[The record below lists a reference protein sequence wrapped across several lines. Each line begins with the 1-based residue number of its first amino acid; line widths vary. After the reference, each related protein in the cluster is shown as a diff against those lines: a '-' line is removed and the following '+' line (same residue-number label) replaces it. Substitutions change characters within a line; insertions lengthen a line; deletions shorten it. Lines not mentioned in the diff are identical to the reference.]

1 MTKSTLDIKAS
12 VIVCTYNRAD
22 SLAHTLDCL
31 AKQRHMENVQWEVI
45 LVDNN
50 SKDHTRDVVEEKARN
65 FSQLR
70 YEFEG
75 QQGLSHARNHA
86 ISSAKGQILL
96 FTDDDVCPEPDWVH
110 TILSLMDRQAA
121 DACGGYIA
129 PVWEAPPPAWLTE
142 RFYGFLAIKIDT
154 EQKVIM
160 PSATSGETPF
170 GANMAFRREM
180 FERFGIFDTQLGRV
194 GNVLASGE
202 DSELFDRIL
211 SGGCKVM
218 YFPEA
223 RVHHRV
229 EAFRVRKDYFRRWRF
244 QTSKNAAQSHNIP
257 GARRI
262 FGIPFYLFR
271 QTLRA
276 YGNAVVARL
285 LYPADE
291 AFSKEMIVWHFLG
304 TLQGLWLNRRNK
316 YNA

>member
-1 MTKSTLDIKAS
+1 MEPNLGIKAS

-31 AKQRHMENVQWEVI
+31 AKQRDMESVQWEV
-45 LVDNN
+45 VVMDNN
-50 SKDHTRDVVEEKARN
+50 SKDRTRLFVEEKARH

-86 ISSAKGQILL
+86 IACAKGQILL

-110 TILSLMDRQAA
+110 TILSLMDSYTA

-142 RFYGFLAIKIDT
+142 RFYGFLAIKIET
-154 EQKVIM
+154 EQKAIL
-160 PSATSGETPF
+160 PSASAGETPF
-170 GANMAFRREM
+170 GANMAFRREV
-180 FERFGIFDTQLGRV
+180 FERFGTFDTRRGRV

-211 SGGCKVM
+211 AGGGKVM
-218 YFPEA
+218 YFPQA

-229 EAFRVRKDYFRRWRF
+229 EAFRVRKGYFRRWRF
-244 QTSKNAAQSHNIP
+244 QTSRNTAQSHRIP
-257 GARRI
+257 GARRV
-262 FGIPFYLFR
+262 FGIPLYLLR

-276 YGNAVVARL
+276 LGNAAMARL
-285 LYPADE
+285 LSPADE
-291 AFSKEMIVWHFLG
+291 AFGKEMIVWHFLG
-304 TLQGLWLNRRNK
+304 TLQGLWLNRSNK
-316 YNA
+316 SNV